1 MARSI
6 SEPVTISDFIPLEQ
20 GARHAC
26 DFCISGRAGV
36 LNLRTK
42 AAMCMGCIEKFLKQG
57 GPVGKDLR
65 EIEPTDENYFSVDV
79 IPAIHV
85 FLVSGKTFTFKNVS
99 ALVENETGLEITYVS
114 MKDSTQKRAHFPW
127 GHGAAG
133 YSRIL

>member
-1 MARSI
+1 M
-6 SEPVTISDFIPLEQ
+6 
-20 GARHAC
+20 
-26 DFCISGRAGV
+26 

-65 EIEPTDENYFSVDV
+65 EIEMSEEDELCADV
-79 IPAIHV
+79 IPVIHV

-99 ALVENETGLEITYVS
+99 ALVENETGLEIAYVS
-114 MKDSTQKRAHFPW
+114 MKDGSRKRAHFPW

-133 YSRIL
+133 YSRVL